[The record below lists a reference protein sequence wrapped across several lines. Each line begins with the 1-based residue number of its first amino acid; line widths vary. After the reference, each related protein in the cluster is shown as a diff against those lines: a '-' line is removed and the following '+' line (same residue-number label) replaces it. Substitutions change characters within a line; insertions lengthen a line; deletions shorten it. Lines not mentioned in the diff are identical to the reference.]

1 MHSEAAKDKGA
12 HSRRGIMIGIVRE
25 EMRLR
30 QAGWYSL
37 KPECYDRSKPEKG
50 GSFPTESLL
59 FFSVKNNSEK
69 SCELN

>member
-1 MHSEAAKDKGA
+1 LAEE
-12 HSRRGIMIGIVRE
+12 VRIALLDFVVLLVSQE
-25 EMRLR
+25 EMRFR

-37 KPECYDRSKPEKG
+37 KQECYDRLKPEKG